1 MKIGM
6 LFKVSGQV
14 QGVGFRMATLDIARR
29 YQLTGWVRNGQDGN
43 TVNVKAFG
51 HPDNMALLAAWLRDG
66 PKHANVSQVSSVPV
80 SIEDLNDF
88 SIKA

>member
-1 MKIGM
+1 MHI
-6 LFKVSGQV
+6 
-14 QGVGFRMATLDIARR
+14 
-29 YQLTGWVRNGQDGN
+29 GN